1 MWVTVVD
8 VSDSRRCEWQS
19 SMWVTVVDVSD
30 SLPEYI
36 NYNFARK
43 LYMWSRDVSDSL
55 RRKWQSARV
64 YKL

>member
-19 SMWVTVVDVSD
+19 SMWVTVVDVSN
-30 SLPEYI
+30 SLGG
-36 NYNFARK
+36 A
-43 LYMWSRDVSDSL
+43 
-55 RRKWQSARV
+55 